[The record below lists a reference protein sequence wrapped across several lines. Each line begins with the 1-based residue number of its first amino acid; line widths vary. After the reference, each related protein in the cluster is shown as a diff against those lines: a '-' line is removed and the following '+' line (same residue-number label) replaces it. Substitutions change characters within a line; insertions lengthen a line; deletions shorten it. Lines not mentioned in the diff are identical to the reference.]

1 MENKQN
7 QHYKEHSKRRDNMEC
22 YGKGFEALE
31 GSIIAGKYRVGTF
44 IDKGSYGSIYD
55 VEDTS

>member
-1 MENKQN
+1 
-7 QHYKEHSKRRDNMEC
+7 MEC

-44 IDKGSYGSIYD
+44 IDKGSYGSIYE
-55 VEDTS
+55 VSDTS